1 LRASKGEQELGAG
14 CTGAGL
20 DLDNVEIM
28 PKPKDQKPAELPEI
42 GENPLVETII
52 LDSIIA
58 TQLPEESEESESLDR
73 ESQLS
78 TLKARIEKGEYNPSS
93 GEISEAIIR
102 RARSH
107 RAI

>member
-1 LRASKGEQELGAG
+1 
-14 CTGAGL
+14 
-20 DLDNVEIM
+20 
-28 PKPKDQKPAELPEI
+28 LPEI

-78 TLKARIEKGEYNPSS
+78 TP
-93 GEISEAIIR
+93 
-102 RARSH
+102 
-107 RAI
+107 